1 MEKIFFVLYLFIDR
15 VFIDQLSVIELM
27 NLLDRFDILRS
38 FDMGVLYGQVMRF
51 LGVRFVFFGSKS
63 KF

>member
-51 LGVRFVFFGSKS
+51 LGVCFVFFGSKS